1 MRTAQN
7 PGVVRRR
14 AFTVATEHSRL
25 LIVVDDVWT
34 KDAWVLG
41 ILMAGLGYTEEEAVA
56 ALGAT
61 GTTD

>member
-41 ILMAGLGYTEEEAVA
+41 ILMAGLG
-56 ALGAT
+56 
-61 GTTD
+61 